1 MITLLTFDSVL
12 RDQQDSKNM
21 TVFRAAMADMLPD
34 FTGGE
39 FALFFENCEEMLM
52 VSFDIRVSLYNV
64 RSNENKDYLPVGEDM
79 LPTLYMVM
87 PAAAASSPQVQS
99 P

>member
-12 RDQQDSKNM
+12 RDQQDGKNA

-64 RSNENKDYLPVGEDM
+64 RSNANKDYLPVGEDM

-87 PAAAASSPQVQS
+87 PAAGAPSSHAPS
-99 P
+99 T